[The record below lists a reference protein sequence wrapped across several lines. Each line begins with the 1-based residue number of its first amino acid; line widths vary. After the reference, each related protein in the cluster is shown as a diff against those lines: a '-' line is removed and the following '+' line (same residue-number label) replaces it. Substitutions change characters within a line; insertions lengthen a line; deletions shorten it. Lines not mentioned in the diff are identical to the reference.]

1 MYAVRVNRFH
11 VRRNGKTYNAG
22 EVIYGLDEAEAHR
35 LADASHGEMEIV
47 TVVPAEEPP
56 AEDKRGEEPPEAP
69 AEEKIP
75 KEEKKPKT
83 RGNSKKE

>member
-35 LADASHGEMEIV
+35 LADASQGEMEIV
-47 TVVPAEEPP
+47 TVLPASETP
-56 AEDKRGEEPPEAP
+56 
-69 AEEKIP
+69 
-75 KEEKKPKT
+75 EEKKSEEEVQEEPKKPRT
-83 RGNSKKE
+83 RGTTKKE